1 MVLGGFSLVDAT
13 DSTRVA
19 KTQGGSPLLDAFNLG
34 SSLELPKRGYERLGF
49 RAFPFEEDVMPLGPR
64 YVQDLQEFVDLA
76 ISLGRYIDKDPA
88 PGIIVYGP
96 RGIGKTLFAK
106 AVAKLLPDN
115 PQNPKPTIFIDVL
128 DFLSF
133 VDDPD
138 SETPQKVINF
148 DVDAFSEAV
157 LSSDA
162 TVILIDNA
170 VQEAWGLLSQP
181 LSNWGRI
188 LDDDADADLDE
199 DLPSKKVV
207 VLLSSFE
214 YFRLNEKYKSMGYPG
229 LVFLGSSS
237 NPECS
242 ILPVSAAPKGKRA
255 ERPAPIPALSHESVL
270 KILRKRI
277 HADLLPGKNHPFGPA
292 VLEEIAKYSL
302 GFPILALHIARN
314 VLSHLAKTAVQL
326 DEMADDEIQDVVHEV
341 VIGTSYGRAHS
352 LFESLKTSE
361 VLRETRRT
369 ILKSIALNSLSSRRL
384 QAGDTYVDRT
394 TLEDELVA
402 QPKENSFRISNSTLS
417 HHTSALFKAGIIQAH
432 RDRTKVKYYLDLP
445 IYQVLELMYHQRF
458 WTFSQAAANI

>member
-1 MVLGGFSLVDAT
+1 
-13 DSTRVA
+13 
-19 KTQGGSPLLDAFNLG
+19 
-34 SSLELPKRGYERLGF
+34 
-49 RAFPFEEDVMPLGPR
+49 
-64 YVQDLQEFVDLA
+64 
-76 ISLGRYIDKDPA
+76 
-88 PGIIVYGP
+88 VYGP

-106 AVAKLLPDN
+106 ALAQLLPEN
-115 PQNPKPTIFIDVL
+115 PQNPKQTIFIDVL

-133 VDDPD
+133 VDVKDP
-138 SETPQKVINF
+138 ETEQISQEIHF
-148 DVDAFSEAV
+148 DVDAFSDAV

-162 TVILIDNA
+162 SVVLIDNA

-188 LDDDADADLDE
+188 LDDDTDV

-214 YFRLNEKYKSMGYPG
+214 YFHLIEKHKRMGYQG

-242 ILPVSAAPKGKRA
+242 ILPVSASPKGKRKRT
-255 ERPAPIPALSHESVL
+255 ERPAPIPALSHASVL

-277 HADLLPGKNHPFGPA
+277 HADLLPGKSHPFDSA

-302 GFPILALHIARN
+302 GFPILALRIARN
-314 VLSHLAKTAVQL
+314 VLSHLAKTSAQL

-341 VIGTSYGRAHS
+341 VIGTSYGRAHR

-369 ILKSIALNSLSSRRL
+369 ILKSIAINSLSSRPL
-384 QAGDTYVDRT
+384 NAGDRYVDRA
-394 TLEDELVA
+394 TLENELVA
-402 QPKENSFRISNSTLS
+402 QPKENGLRISNSTLS

-445 IYQVLELMYHQRF
+445 VYQVLELMYHQRF
-458 WTFSQAAANI
+458 WTFSEAKANI